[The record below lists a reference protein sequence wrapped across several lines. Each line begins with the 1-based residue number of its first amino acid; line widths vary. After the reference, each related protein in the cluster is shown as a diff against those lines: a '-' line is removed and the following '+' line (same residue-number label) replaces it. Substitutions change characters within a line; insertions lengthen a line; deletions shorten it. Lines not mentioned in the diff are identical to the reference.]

1 MIIRFGMAPRL
12 PGSSFEAFQKHWMT
26 SHADAA
32 GAIPGLLAY
41 TQNHSVLVEGKPL
54 LPYPG
59 FDACSELIFESVE
72 SMNEGFSS
80 QQYLDSVR
88 QDEDAFI
95 EKSRF
100 SLALT
105 REHLAIGNPPVLK
118 DSPIKIVTAF
128 RCHPSTEKALLVS
141 TVCDEMTK
149 AIAEDAPLAQRV
161 LVTDHEAHTGQP
173 PAVFDIALMS
183 WFPDLEKAQSHLS
196 SANRARAELALAG
209 IAFGRFDLLAKE
221 VHVIKQDQEK

>member
-1 MIIRFGMAPRL
+1 MQECEAQVVARDEQFV
-12 PGSSFEAFQKHWMT
+12 PGCFCIGWKAHCFLQWKH
-26 SHADAA
+26 
-32 GAIPGLLAY
+32 GI
-41 TQNHSVLVEGKPL
+41 
-54 LPYPG
+54 
-59 FDACSELIFESVE
+59 
-72 SMNEGFSS
+72 
-80 QQYLDSVR
+80 
-88 QDEDAFI
+88 DEDAFI